1 MDNVTV
7 HPQSLIGKFS
17 NIKIVFLPKKTTSG
31 LQPLDAGITQSFK
44 VKYRQK
50 LMQYVLVWISNDR
63 CPSETANTIYILQAI
78 QWIVNAL
85 KGVSDNTTKNY
96 FANVVL

>member
-17 NIKIVFLPKKTTSG
+17 NIKIVFFPKKTTSG

-63 CPSETANTIYILQAI
+63 CAPKT
-78 QWIVNAL
+78 VNAFDFL
-85 KGVSDNTTKNY
+85 
-96 FANVVL
+96 